1 MRDILDD
8 VERWV
13 SEGKA
18 VATATVLE
26 TWGSAPRPAGG
37 KMAVNADGG
46 ISGSVSGGCVEN
58 AVVEAARRTIA
69 TGVPQR
75 LKFGIADDTAWGVGL
90 ACGGSIEV
98 FVERLPSEL
107 FPELRDALRQERPA
121 AVATVV
127 AGTSERLG
135 KKVAVFSDG
144 RVVGDAG
151 PYAADAA
158 RAALAGGAS
167 RRIPSDG
174 EELFVDVLAPSAKL
188 VIVGGV
194 HIAVSLVTLAKAVG
208 YRTILVDP
216 REAFGNAGRFPHV
229 DRIVNAWPDRGLAE
243 TGVHAGTAI
252 AVLTHDPKLDDPA
265 ILAALRSPAFYVG
278 ALGSQRTQEKR
289 RKRLLEAGATEQELA
304 RLHGPIGLPLGGRS
318 PEEIAMA
325 IMAEIV
331 AVRHGVNRALMT
343 SPGPSGGSTVRS

>member
-1 MRDILDD
+1 VRDILDD

-13 SEGKA
+13 SEGTP

-37 KMAVNADGG
+37 KMAVPADGR
-46 ISGSVSGGCVEN
+46 IAGSVSGGCVEN
-58 AVVEAARRTIA
+58 AVVEAARQTLA
-69 TGVPQR
+69 TGIPQR

-98 FVERLPSEL
+98 FVECLPAEL
-107 FPELRDALRQERPA
+107 FGAIREALREERRA

-127 AGTSERLG
+127 AGTSDRLG
-135 KKVAVFSDG
+135 RKVAAFDDG
-144 RVVGDAG
+144 RVLGELDGA
-151 PYAADAA
+151 AADAA
-158 RAALAGGAS
+158 RSGLAGGAS
-167 RRIPSDG
+167 RRVESGG
-174 EELFVDVLAPSAKL
+174 EEIFVDVLAPSAKL

-194 HIAVSLVTLAKAVG
+194 HIAIALVTLSKAVG

-216 REAFGNAGRFPHV
+216 REAFGNAGRFPHA
-229 DRIVNAWPDRGLAE
+229 DQILNAWPDRGLAE
-243 TGVHAGTAI
+243 AGLHAGTAV

-265 ILAALRSPAFYVG
+265 ILTALRSPAFYVG
-278 ALGSQRTQEKR
+278 ALGSRKTQEKR
-289 RKRLLEAGATEQELA
+289 RRRLLEAGATEEELS

-325 IMAEIV
+325 IMAEVV
-331 AVRHGVNRALMT
+331 AVRYGKV
-343 SPGPSGGSTVRS
+343 